1 MARGNSKLYRIREEY
16 IKIIPK
22 VSNYY
27 VECAFNEGYMF
38 VQQEGEDRV
47 HMITSTC
54 SMKSIEVAIVN
65 LDIFMKDGSS
75 REQRVLKR

>member
-38 VQQEGEDRV
+38 VQQEGGTDVE
-47 HMITSTC
+47 MITSTC

-65 LDIFMKDGSS
+65 LDIVMKDGSV
-75 REQRVLKR
+75 REQRI